1 MGVKRGNYRDFARAI
16 PVEIAGVYLAPNVSL
31 SQIYLFRFGAT
42 RGINPISQ

>member
-16 PVEIAGVYLAPNVSL
+16 PVEIAVYLAPNVSL